1 MEPGP
6 LGSPLASGFLSAVC
20 SRSSCSYRRLCSE
33 LQLGDLAHDVMG
45 IDSVTETFFVEKPK
59 PPVTQIPVALTRS
72 FPTCNMI
79 NSQHH
84 KLSPEKMFVLK
95 GVIVTENDLGLE
107 KMGEIFLYWRNDFW
121 ETPDFYIY
129 VTINCKCYVF
139 FWFLHDF

>member
-1 MEPGP
+1 
-6 LGSPLASGFLSAVC
+6 
-20 SRSSCSYRRLCSE
+20 
-33 LQLGDLAHDVMG
+33 MG

-107 KMGEIFLYWRNDFW
+107 KMGEIFFVLEKRLLGDPRFLYL
-121 ETPDFYIY
+121 
-129 VTINCKCYVF
+129 CYN
-139 FWFLHDF
+139 